1 MCKLDTCLSY
11 IKKDYATWIYEH
23 MIDFKDLYGM
33 GLDNQK
39 GVLTFFSRIF
49 WSHLTQKRDYWGV
62 GPVGLYTPLFHLL
75 GL

>member
-1 MCKLDTCLSY
+1 
-11 IKKDYATWIYEH
+11 